1 MDHAFERR
9 VQWKLDFIIMQLNS
23 VLARE
28 ARIMAT
34 VQELQ
39 AEVDQVVGVEA
50 SAVALLNGISQ
61 MLKDALASGNPQAI
75 QDAIDKLEAS
85 KLGLAAAV
93 AANTPPTPYL
103 WLILGTKTWSC
114 SSTAMATGAQSTAS
128 KGTSS
133 PRGATSGPPR
143 SPT

>member
-1 MDHAFERR
+1 MGHAFERR

-39 AEVDQVVGVEA
+39 VEVDQVVEVEA

-93 AANTPPTPYL
+93 AANTPPTP
-103 WLILGTKTWSC
+103 
-114 SSTAMATGAQSTAS
+114 
-128 KGTSS
+128 
-133 PRGATSGPPR
+133 
-143 SPT
+143 

>member
-93 AANTPPTPYL
+93 AANTPPTP
-103 WLILGTKTWSC
+103 
-114 SSTAMATGAQSTAS
+114 
-128 KGTSS
+128 
-133 PRGATSGPPR
+133 
-143 SPT
+143 